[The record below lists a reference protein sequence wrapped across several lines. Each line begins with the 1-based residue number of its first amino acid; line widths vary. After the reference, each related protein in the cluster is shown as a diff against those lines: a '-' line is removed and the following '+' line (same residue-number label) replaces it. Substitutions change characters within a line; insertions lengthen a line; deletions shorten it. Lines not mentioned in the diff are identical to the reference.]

1 MSRSVEMSANS
12 SSEPGQTRL
21 SGLKDILTGKLTL
34 TVYPEEGENEEKNEV
49 ETFRWV
55 INPRSHVRHYYLMF
69 MVILTFVNLIT
80 IPLDMAFSDDM
91 HGNAH
96 TYWVTF
102 NVFSDTMFCLDVGI
116 NFRMGIFSDDGQAIL
131 DPKLIRND
139 YFKSWFS
146 PDVVA
151 AFPVDIIIIIVE
163 QFYHTDTDV
172 LMASK
177 LVRILMF
184 ARIFSMIRLL
194 RVPKLL
200 RFCFE
205 LESVSD
211 IQLEE
216 AKKFFRIFFMFM
228 LIILIWHWNTCV
240 QYFISLL
247 EEFPDDCWV
256 MQENIK
262 NTTIGEKYSY
272 SSFRAFS
279 QLAWISTK
287 SIQSPTRM
295 AERWTAVV
303 SMVVGYIMCFALIA
317 CLMAT
322 VGSMSATGNEYKK
335 KISQLQSSKMFKKL
349 PRSLRQ
355 RTTAQYKW
363 QYDKKN
369 ILDLVSK
376 RLRKDIMADMCPNLL
391 SKGSMLIKHDREFT
405 DAILVKL
412 EYELFQAEDIIL
424 HQDAK
429 AAHMFFIEHGR
440 VLVKNQFFQME
451 LCDGDHFG
459 EISFLFGGR
468 QLATVS
474 ALAACSLFALSI
486 KHFEEI
492 EEEFPHVVKE
502 LRAVAQQ
509 LKDDLEGVGLERQVT
524 SASNSVCDDTSGHF
538 VLVN

>member
-116 NFRMGIFSDDGQAIL
+116 NFRMGIFSDDGQ
-131 DPKLIRND
+131 
-139 YFKSWFS
+139 
-146 PDVVA
+146 
-151 AFPVDIIIIIVE
+151 E

>member
-1 MSRSVEMSANS
+1 MSVNNS
-12 SSEPGQTRL
+12 SGPIKTRF
-21 SGLKDILTGKLTL
+21 SSLKDVLKVRRPMYI
-34 TVYPEEGENEEKNEV
+34 EGNDNEEKKEV
-49 ETFRWV
+49 QTYRWV
-55 INPRSHVRHYYLMF
+55 VHPRSRGRHYYLMF

-80 IPLDMAFSDDM
+80 IPLDMAFSEDM
-91 HGNAH
+91 QDSGHI
-96 TYWVTF
+96 YWVTF
-102 NVFSDTMFCLDVGI
+102 NIFSDTMFCLDVAI
-116 NFRMGIFSDDGQAIL
+116 NFQMGIFSDDGQAIL
-131 DPKLIRND
+131 DPKIIRKE
-139 YFKSWFS
+139 YFRSWFG

-151 AFPVDIIIIIVE
+151 AFPVDIIIVIVE
-163 QFYHTDTDV
+163 HFYHADTDV

-205 LESVSD
+205 LESVTD

-216 AKKFFRIFFMFM
+216 VKRFFRVFFVF
-228 LIILIWHWNTCV
+228 LLKILIWHWNTCV

-247 EEFPDDCWV
+247 DEFPQDCWV

-262 NTTIGEKYSY
+262 NASIGEKYSY

-279 QLAWISTK
+279 QLAWISTN

-303 SMVVGYIMCFALIA
+303 SMVVGYLMCFALIA
-317 CLMAT
+317 CLITT

-349 PRSLRQ
+349 PRALRQ

-391 SKGSMLIKHDREFT
+391 SKGSMFIKHDREFT
-405 DAILVKL
+405 EAILVKL
-412 EYELFQAEDIIL
+412 EYELFNTGDIII
-424 HQDAK
+424 HQNAQAD
-429 AAHMFFIEHGR
+429 HMFFIEHGQ
-440 VLVKNQFFQME
+440 VLVKNESFQME
-451 LCDGDHFG
+451 LHDGEHFG

-474 ALAACSLFALSI
+474 ALTACSLFSLSLQQ
-486 KHFEEI
+486 FQEI
-492 EEEFPHVVKE
+492 EEEFPHVANE
-502 LRAVAQQ
+502 LRAAAQQ
-509 LKDDLEGVGLERQVT
+509 LKNDLEGVELELQVT
-524 SASNSVCDDTSGHF
+524 SASTSV
-538 VLVN
+538 

>member
-1 MSRSVEMSANS
+1 MSQNS
-12 SSEPGQTRL
+12 SSGPEKLPRKSRFSAL
-21 SGLKDILTGKLTL
+21 RAVLTERRP
-34 TVYPEEGENEEKNEV
+34 VNVEGNENEEKKEV
-49 ETFRWV
+49 KTNKWV
-55 INPRSHVRHYYLMF
+55 IHPRSRVRHYYLMY

-80 IPLDMAFSDDM
+80 IPLDMAFSEEMLDS
-91 HGNAH
+91 AH
-96 TYWVTF
+96 KYWVTF
-102 NVFSDTMFCLDVGI
+102 NVFSDTMFCLDVAI
-116 NFRMGIFSDDGQAIL
+116 NFQMGIFSDDGQAIL
-131 DPKLIRND
+131 DPKIIRQD
-139 YFKSWFS
+139 YFKSWFG

-163 QFYHTDTDV
+163 HFYHADTAS

-216 AKKFFRIFFMFM
+216 VKKFFRVFFLFL

-247 EEFPDDCWV
+247 EEFPPDCWV

-262 NTTIGEKYSY
+262 NATIGEKYSY
-272 SSFRAFS
+272 ASFRAFS

-303 SMVVGYIMCFALIA
+303 SMVIGYLMCFALVA
-317 CLMAT
+317 CLIAT
-322 VGSMSATGNEYKK
+322 VGSVSTAGNEYKK

-349 PRSLRQ
+349 PRMLRQ

-391 SKGSMLIKHDREFT
+391 SKGSMFMMQDREFT
-405 DAILVKL
+405 EAILVKL
-412 EYELFQAEDIIL
+412 EYELFNAGDIII

-429 AAHMFFIEHGR
+429 ADNMFFIEHGR
-440 VLVKNQFFQME
+440 VLMKNEYFQME
-451 LCDGDHFG
+451 LYDGDHFG
-459 EISFLFGGR
+459 ETSFLFGGR

-474 ALAACSLFALSI
+474 ALTACSLFSLSLQQF
-486 KHFEEI
+486 KEI
-492 EEEFPHVVKE
+492 EEEFPHVV
-502 LRAVAQQ
+502 LSWN
-509 LKDDLEGVGLERQVT
+509 LKLHQHQTVCETTDQDL
-524 SASNSVCDDTSGHF
+524 
-538 VLVN
+538 

>member
-1 MSRSVEMSANS
+1 MSCSFEMSGSNS
-12 SSEPGQTRL
+12 SGPGKTRF
-21 SGLKDILTGKLTL
+21 SGLKSVLHRRR
-34 TVYPEEGENEEKNEV
+34 TVYTEGNENEEEKELQ
-49 ETFRWV
+49 THRWV
-55 INPRSHVRHYYLMF
+55 IHPRSRLRHYYLMF

-80 IPLDMAFSDDM
+80 IPLDMAFSEDM
-91 HGNAH
+91 QESGHK
-96 TYWVTF
+96 YWVTF
-102 NVFSDTMFCLDVGI
+102 NVFSDAIFCLDVAV
-116 NFRMGIFSDDGQAIL
+116 NFQMGIFSDDGQAIL
-131 DPKLIRND
+131 DPKTIRKD
-139 YFKSWFS
+139 YFRSWFA

-163 QFYHTDTDV
+163 HYYHADTDV

-184 ARIFSMIRLL
+184 ARIFSLIRLL

-205 LESVSD
+205 LESVTD

-216 AKKFFRIFFMFM
+216 VKRFFRVFFMFLLM
-228 LIILIWHWNTCV
+228 ILIWHWNTCV
-240 QYFISLL
+240 QYFISQL
-247 EEFPDDCWV
+247 EEFPQDCWV

-262 NTTIGEKYSY
+262 NASIGEKYSY

-287 SIQSPTRM
+287 SILPPTRM

-303 SMVVGYIMCFALIA
+303 SMVIGYLMCFALIT
-317 CLMAT
+317 CLMST
-322 VGSMSATGNEYKK
+322 VGTMSVSGNEYKK

-349 PRSLRQ
+349 PRALRQ
-355 RTTAQYKW
+355 RTTAQCKW

-391 SKGSMLIKHDREFT
+391 SKGSMFIKQDREFT
-405 DAILVKL
+405 EAILVKL
-412 EYELFQAEDIIL
+412 EYELFNKGDIII

-429 AAHMFFIEHGR
+429 ADHMFFIEHGR
-440 VLVKNQFFQME
+440 VLVKNESFQME
-451 LCDGDHFG
+451 LHDGDHIG

-474 ALAACSLFALSI
+474 ALTACSLFSLSL
-486 KHFEEI
+486 KQFQGV
-492 EEEFPHVVKE
+492 EEEFPHVVNE
-502 LRAVAQQ
+502 LRTAAQQ
-509 LKDDLEGVGLERQVT
+509 LKYHLEGVALELQVT
-524 SASNSVCDDTSGHF
+524 STSNRV
-538 VLVN
+538 

>member
-1 MSRSVEMSANS
+1 MSRSVEMSGNS
-12 SSEPGQTRL
+12 SSAPGKTRF
-21 SGLKDILTGKLTL
+21 SGLKDVLSGKLTL
-34 TVYPEEGENEEKNEV
+34 TVYPEENANIWQVVVSEEQKEV
-49 ETFRWV
+49 ETYRWV
-55 INPRSHVRHYYLMF
+55 IHPRSRVRHYYLMF

-80 IPLDMAFSDDM
+80 IPLDMAFSEDM
-91 HGNAH
+91 QGSSHK
-96 TYWVTF
+96 YWVVF
-102 NVFSDTMFCLDVGI
+102 NVFSDVMFCLDVGL
-116 NFRMGIFSDDGQAIL
+116 NFQMGIFSEDGQAIL
-131 DPKLIRND
+131 DRKLIRND
-139 YFKSWFS
+139 YFKSWFT
-146 PDVVA
+146 PDMVA

-163 QFYHTDTDV
+163 YYYHADTDV

-205 LESVSD
+205 LENVSD

-216 AKKFFRIFFMFM
+216 AKRFFRIFFMFV
-228 LIILIWHWNTCV
+228 LIILVWHWNTCV

-287 SIQSPTRM
+287 SIQSPT
-295 AERWTAVV
+295 
-303 SMVVGYIMCFALIA
+303 L
-317 CLMAT
+317 
-322 VGSMSATGNEYKK
+322 GSMSATGNEYKK

-349 PRSLRQ
+349 PRALRQ

-391 SKGSMLIKHDREFT
+391 NKGSVFIKHDREFT
-405 DAILVKL
+405 EAILVKL
-412 EYELFQAEDIIL
+412 EYELFQPEDIII
-424 HQDAK
+424 HQGAK
-429 AAHMFFIEHGR
+429 ASHMFFIEHGQ
-440 VLVKNQFFQME
+440 VLMKNKVFEVE
-451 LCDGDHFG
+451 LSDGDHFG
-459 EISFLFGGR
+459 EISFLFGGW
-468 QLATVS
+468 QLATVT
-474 ALAACSLFALSI
+474 ALTACSLFSLSL

-502 LRAVAQQ
+502 LRTVAQQ
-509 LKDDLEGVGLERQVT
+509 LKDDLEGVELECQVT
-524 SASNSVCDDTSGHF
+524 SASKSVDDDTSGTF